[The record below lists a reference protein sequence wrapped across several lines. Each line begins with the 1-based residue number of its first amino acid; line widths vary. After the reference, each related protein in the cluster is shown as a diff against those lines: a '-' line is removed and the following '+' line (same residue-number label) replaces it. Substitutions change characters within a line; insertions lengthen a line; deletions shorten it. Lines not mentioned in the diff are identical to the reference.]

1 MLPTH
6 AHPPTSAEG
15 ENEIEEKKTKEGG
28 GGRGGEEI
36 QIFIARPTA
45 QNMQKIATYIKIHK
59 GGEYKLYCTPRRSL
73 TAERILEEKGVFG
86 EIFVGEFVTDWIRL
100 EEDLWSLE
108 IPGSFREL
116 VVVGGRYSK
125 RMDVSGDWIPSQHYY
140 RA

>member
-6 AHPPTSAEG
+6 YSSTSAEK
-15 ENEIEEKKTKEGG
+15 ETETKSEEGG
-28 GGRGGEEI
+28 GAAGEI

-116 VVVGGRYSK
+116 VVVGGRHSK
-125 RMDVSGDWIPSQHYY
+125 RMDVSGHWIPSQHYH